1 MAAVER
7 DAVVSFSRKIRA
19 AGFACD
25 MVGVGSTPTCSH
37 PPEDGLEGVTEMH
50 PGNYL
55 VYDVVQNQIG
65 SCRPQDIAT
74 RVLTRVIGHYPASNM
89 LIVDLG
95 WTGCSAQG
103 AHIGYGAFEGHP
115 AALGAQAGSWGSDI
129 CS

>member
-1 MAAVER
+1 
-7 DAVVSFSRKIRA
+7 
-19 AGFACD
+19 
-25 MVGVGSTPTCSH
+25 
-37 PPEDGLEGVTEMH
+37 MH

-115 AALGAQAGSWGSDI
+115 ELRIKELKQEAGEVTSAVDGQTLAFKKYPI
-129 CS
+129 GTILRL